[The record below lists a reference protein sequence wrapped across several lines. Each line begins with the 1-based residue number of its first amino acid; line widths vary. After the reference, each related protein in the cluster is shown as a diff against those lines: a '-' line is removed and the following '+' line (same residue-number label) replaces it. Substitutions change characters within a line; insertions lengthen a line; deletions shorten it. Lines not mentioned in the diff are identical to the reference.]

1 MDHNNVN
8 ALFARGAVYNMLGK
22 YQMAIDDYSLALEMD
37 SKKKTVYR
45 NLGKFL
51 GLNNNDYSESEKNI
65 WRDEQVSYIS
75 SSKNLDNIVLDG
87 DINNYVY
94 NHSKEMALKNASGF
108 NLPLARI
115 TNPNPSE
122 NKINSNL
129 NFTNEN
135 LFISN
140 NESSRINEKKTNSAL
155 EYLRSMQIN
164 TEKNNNNNERLIP
177 NVIKSNLLSS
187 NHDERSQS
195 ATSLENTNSDITSN
209 KSLSNKNYY
218 LYLLSV

>member
-65 WRDEQVSYIS
+65 WKDEQVSYIS

-94 NHSKEMALKNASGF
+94 NHSRELAMKNVGGF
-108 NLPLARI
+108 NLPLGKIA
-115 TNPNPSE
+115 NPNASE
-122 NKINSNL
+122 NKINSDL
-129 NFTNEN
+129 NFSDEN

-140 NESSRINEKKTNSAL
+140 NQLSRINENKSNTQL
-155 EYLRSMQIN
+155 EYLRSMHLN
-164 TEKNNNNNERLIP
+164 SDKSNNNKNN
-177 NVIKSNLLSS
+177 
-187 NHDERSQS
+187 
-195 ATSLENTNSDITSN
+195 
-209 KSLSNKNYY
+209 
-218 LYLLSV
+218 